1 MSERFQPV
9 GVSTAGV
16 VEVDIAVV
24 GAGPAGLAAAVT
36 AAEGGLSVAVVDA
49 CLQPGGQYWRHPDEN
64 APRGAEGDGQ
74 HDWDTFSRL
83 RERFVAQRTNGTLT
97 YLPSKQVW
105 FIERP
110 TESRPQ
116 FLLRIN
122 GVSPLTAAD
131 PGPTQVRAANL
142 LLCPGGYDR
151 QLPVPGWDLPGVMA
165 AGGVQALLKGH
176 RSPAGR
182 RAVVAGTG
190 PFLLPVATGLAAA
203 GVEVVG
209 VCEAG
214 TLTAWGKQL
223 GGAVQVPTKGLEG
236 VGYAKAMIKHRIPYW
251 TRTAVTAIHG
261 DQAVQ
266 RVTIADLDARGR
278 VRSGSQRDVEVD
290 LVALGW
296 GFSPSLE
303 LIVAVGAA
311 TRQDDDQSLVA
322 CVDQVQRSTVPGVY
336 VAGEATGVGGAM
348 LAVQEGELAAI
359 AILQDLGRAS
369 RPRRVRALQ
378 RRIRRSRAF
387 ARAMHLALPVSENW
401 HEWLREDTVVCRCEE
416 VTYGQICHARDVLD
430 AHDARTVKL
439 LTRTGMGWC
448 QGRVCGFA
456 TARLVAADSARPLEA
471 ADQLPIAKRP
481 LCAPVS
487 LGELADLDREFTTA
501 NPTAASTE
509 ADPNGLDPDLV

>member
-1 MSERFQPV
+1 MSDQRQPG
-9 GVSTAGV
+9 GVAAAGV
-16 VEVDIAVV
+16 VDADVAVV

-36 AAEGGLSVAVVDA
+36 AAEGGLTVAVVDA
-49 CLQPGGQYWRHPDEN
+49 GVQPGGQYWRHPDEN
-64 APRGAEGDGQ
+64 APRGAEDDGQ
-74 HDWDTFSRL
+74 HDWDTFVRL
-83 RERFVAQRTNGTLT
+83 RERFVAQRANGTLT
-97 YLPSKQVW
+97 YLPGKQIW

-110 TESRPQ
+110 TASRPQ

-122 GVSPLTAAD
+122 GVSQLAAVD
-131 PGPTQVRAANL
+131 AGATQVRAANL

-176 RSPAGR
+176 RSLAGK

-190 PFLLPVATGLAAA
+190 PFLLPVATGMAAA

-209 VCEAG
+209 ICEAG
-214 TLTAWGKQL
+214 TLTAWAKQV
-223 GGAVQVPTKGLEG
+223 GGAAQVPAKGLEG
-236 VGYAKAMIKHRIPYW
+236 LGYAKAMIKHRIPYW
-251 TRTAVTAIHG
+251 TRTAVMAIHG

-266 RVTIADLDARGR
+266 GVTIAKLDARGR
-278 VRSGSQRDVEVD
+278 VKSGSQRDVEVD

-296 GFSPSLE
+296 GFTPSLE

-311 TRQDDDQSLVA
+311 TRQDDDQSLIA
-322 CVDQVQRSTVPGVY
+322 SVDELQRSTVPGVY
-336 VAGEATGVGGAM
+336 LAGEATGVGGAR

-359 AILQDLGRAS
+359 AMLQDLGRVS
-369 RPRRVRALQ
+369 RPRRARALQ
-378 RRIRRSRAF
+378 RSIRRSRAF
-387 ARAMHLALPVSENW
+387 ARAMHLAHPVPECW

-439 LTRTGMGWC
+439 MTRTGMGWC

-456 TARLVAADSARPLEA
+456 TAKLAAADSGRPLEA
-471 ADQLPIAKRP
+471 ADQQPIAKRP
-481 LCAPVS
+481 LCALVS
-487 LGELADLDREFTTA
+487 LGELAALDREFTLSDA
-501 NPTAASTE
+501 TAASAE
-509 ADPNGLDPDLV
+509 EQNRKD

>member
-1 MSERFQPV
+1 MSERVQPV
-9 GVSTAGV
+9 RVTTSGV
-16 VEVDIAVV
+16 VNVDVAVV

-49 CLQPGGQYWRHPDEN
+49 GIQPGGQYWRHPDEN
-64 APRGAEGDGQ
+64 APRGAEVDGQ
-74 HDWDTFSRL
+74 HDWDTFIRL
-83 RERFVAQRTNGTLT
+83 RERFVAQRANSSLT
-97 YLPSKQVW
+97 YLPGRQVW

-110 TESRPQ
+110 TDSRPQ

-122 GVSPLTAAD
+122 GVGQLAAAD
-131 PGPTQVRAANL
+131 ARASQVRAANL

-176 RSPAGR
+176 RSLAGK

-209 VCEAG
+209 ICEAG
-214 TLTAWGKQL
+214 VPTAWAKHV
-223 GGAVQVPTKGLEG
+223 GGAVQVPRKGLEG
-236 VGYAKAMIKHRIPYW
+236 VGYTRAMIKHRIPYW
-251 TRTAVTAIHG
+251 TRTAITAIHG

-266 RVTIADLDARGR
+266 RVTIAKLDARGR

-322 CVDQVQRSTVPGVY
+322 SVDELQRSTVPGVY
-336 VAGEATGVGGAM
+336 AAGEATGIGGAL

-359 AILQDLGRAS
+359 AVLQDLGRAS

-378 RRIRRSRAF
+378 RSIRRSRAF
-387 ARAMHLALPVSENW
+387 ARAMHLAHPVPEYW

-416 VTYGQICHARDVLD
+416 VTYEQICHARDVLD

-439 LTRTGMGWC
+439 MTRTGMGWC

-456 TARLVAADSARPLEA
+456 TAKLAAADSGRSLEA
-471 ADQLPIAKRP
+471 ADQRPIAKRP
-481 LCAPVS
+481 LCALVS
-487 LGELADLDREFTTA
+487 LGELADLDRQFTTTDPA
-501 NPTAASTE
+501 AASAEEQTRK
-509 ADPNGLDPDLV
+509 D

>member
-1 MSERFQPV
+1 MSERIQPV

-16 VEVDIAVV
+16 VDVDVAVV

-49 CLQPGGQYWRHPDEN
+49 GLQPGGQYWRHPDEN
-64 APRGAEGDGQ
+64 APRGAEDDGQ
-74 HDWDTFSRL
+74 HDWDTFVRL
-83 RERFVAQRTNGTLT
+83 RERFVAQRASGRLT
-97 YLPSKQVW
+97 YLPGKQVW

-110 TESRPQ
+110 TDSRPQ

-122 GVSPLTAAD
+122 GVGHLPAAD
-131 PGPTQVRAANL
+131 AGAAQVRAANL

-176 RSPAGR
+176 RSLAGK

-190 PFLLPVATGLAAA
+190 PFQLPVATGLAAA

-209 VCEAG
+209 ICEAG
-214 TLTAWGKQL
+214 TLTAWAKYV
-223 GGAVQVPTKGLEG
+223 GGAVQVPGKGLEG
-236 VGYAKAMIKHRIPYW
+236 VGYARAMITHRISYW

-266 RVTIADLDARGR
+266 RVTIATLDARGR
-278 VRSGSQRDVEVD
+278 VKSGSQRDVEVD

-322 CVDQVQRSTVPGVY
+322 VVDQVQRSTVPGVY
-336 VAGEATGVGGAM
+336 VAGEATGVGGAR

-359 AILQDLGRAS
+359 AILQDLGRAA
-369 RPRRVRALQ
+369 RPRRVRVLQ
-378 RRIRRSRAF
+378 RSIRRSGAF
-387 ARAMHLALPVSENW
+387 ARAMHLAHPVPEYW

-456 TARLVAADSARPLEA
+456 TAKLAAADSGRPLEA
-471 ADQLPIAKRP
+471 ADQQPIAKRP
-481 LCAPVS
+481 LCALVS
-487 LGELADLDREFTTA
+487 LGELAALNREFTTTD
-501 NPTAASTE
+501 PAASAE
-509 ADPNGLDPDLV
+509 ADPKGLDPDLV